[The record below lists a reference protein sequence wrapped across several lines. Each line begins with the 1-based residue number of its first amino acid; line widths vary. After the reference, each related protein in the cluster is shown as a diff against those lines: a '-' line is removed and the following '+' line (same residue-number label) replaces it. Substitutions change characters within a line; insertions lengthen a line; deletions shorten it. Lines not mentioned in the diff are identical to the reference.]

1 MGDEHGGEKAE
12 FNQAFFQQK
21 RMDDMLGLVDRL
33 SIDIFMFNYETNS
46 YHYELIFASLTSVL
60 STISA
65 KLTPK
70 ESIDI
75 KEQRKKIRKF
85 LLNNPIFKTNID
97 ARNKKTMTIY
107 TKNKDELSDLLFNYR
122 WEIERL
128 MDVHEFGNPSKKDP
142 TRAIAQN

>member
-1 MGDEHGGEKAE
+1 
-12 FNQAFFQQK
+12 
-21 RMDDMLGLVDRL
+21 MDDMLGLVDRL

-75 KEQRKKIRKF
+75 KEQRK
-85 LLNNPIFKTNID
+85 N
-97 ARNKKTMTIY
+97 
-107 TKNKDELSDLLFNYR
+107 
-122 WEIERL
+122 
-128 MDVHEFGNPSKKDP
+128 
-142 TRAIAQN
+142 